1 MLDFLCILQY
11 NFGVAKSGVNRV
23 ADKKK
28 LGRPVSENPK
38 NIQMRIRLTEKENI
52 MLNECANLLN
62 TTKSNVLITGLQKV
76 YAEVKK

>member
-1 MLDFLCILQY
+1 M
-11 NFGVAKSGVNRV
+11 

-28 LGRPVSENPK
+28 LGRPISENPK

-52 MLNECANLLN
+52 MLNECADALN

-76 YAEVKK
+76 YTEIKK